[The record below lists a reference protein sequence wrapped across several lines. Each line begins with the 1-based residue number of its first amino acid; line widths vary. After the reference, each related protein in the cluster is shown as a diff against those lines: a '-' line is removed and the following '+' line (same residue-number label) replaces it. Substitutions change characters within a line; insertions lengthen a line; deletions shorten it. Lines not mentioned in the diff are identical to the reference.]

1 MYYDFNFNKDSD
13 FFKNSQTVKEIS
25 EKLNESKEYFKNI
38 DVKVVNASLQL
49 WFESVLK
56 HNLNINMIRV
66 DPINLI
72 SEENSK
78 KVLSVF
84 KKIMMKSKHDRTQE
98 EFQILRNQDIIQ
110 NYINLIVLRDD
121 KDYFENLKSEFV
133 DFKNKQ
139 LSSEPTKKTKMKV

>member
-84 KKIMMKSKHDRTQE
+84 KEIMMKSKHDRTPE
-98 EFQILRNQDIIQ
+98 EFKTIRNQDFIQ

-133 DFKNKQ
+133 EFKRNQ
-139 LSSEPTKKTKMKV
+139 LSSENLKNNKMKV

>member
-84 KKIMMKSKHDRTQE
+84 KKIMIKSKHNRTQE

>member
-56 HNLNINMIRV
+56 HNLNINMTRV

-84 KKIMMKSKHDRTQE
+84 KKIMIKSKHNRTQE

-133 DFKNKQ
+133 DFKSKQ
-139 LSSEPTKKTKMKV
+139 LSSEQTKKTKMKV